1 MMKKLFLV
9 FMVLSIF
16 VISCGKTG
24 EKTETGKGTKG
35 TGKKIA
41 VNLQSE
47 PKTLDPQLATDAS
60 GITIDSLLYEGL
72 TRLDKE
78 GKVAPA
84 AAEKWDVSED
94 GLKWTFHL
102 RKGMKWANG
111 DTVTAKDF
119 AFAWFRA
126 LDPKTASE
134 YAYELYYIKGAQE
147 YNEGKGKKEDVAIKI
162 TDDNTFEIELNKPT
176 PYLVSLLS
184 FPTYY
189 PVNEK
194 FYNEAGKDFSLKADK
209 IMGNGPY
216 KMQKWTPE
224 TNIILVR
231 NDNYWNKDNIHLDE
245 LEIKMISDSSA
256 ALNAFKNG
264 ELDTTELS
272 GEQLAEF
279 QNDKRL
285 FSYNKGS
292 IKFLKFNVKNKL
304 LANQKI
310 REAISLSIDRD
321 ELTNAVSKGNF
332 KPAYGF
338 VPEGYGLTNGGDFRK
353 ENGDIFEKYNTEKAK
368 QLFQEGLKEVGVT
381 GTPTLTLMVYDAPDN
396 QKIGE
401 YIQEKLRVVLGLDV
415 KVETNTYKIFAQNE
429 TQGNYDINLSQW
441 GPDYLDPMTYMDMW
455 VKDGGNN
462 KTNWSSAEYDK
473 LMDTAKST
481 ADNNIRMKSMMD
493 AEKILGKELP
503 IAMLTYNIKNVA
515 VSDRVKDMNFTKIAS
530 GYDFYYVDVK

>member
-1 MMKKLFLV
+1 MV

-16 VISCGKTG
+16 IISCGKTG
-24 EKTETGKGTKG
+24 DKTETGKGAKG
-35 TGKKIA
+35 AGKKIA

-47 PKTLDPQLATDAS
+47 PKTLDPQLASDAS

-78 GKVAPA
+78 GKVVPA

-94 GLKWTFHL
+94 GLNWTFHL

-111 DTVTAKDF
+111 DPVTAKDF
-119 AFAWFRA
+119 AFAWLRA

-147 YNEGKGKKEDVAIKI
+147 YNEGKGKKEDVAIKVI
-162 TDDNTFEIELNKPT
+162 DDNTFEIILNKPT

-224 TNIILVR
+224 TNIILVK

-279 QNDKRL
+279 QTDKRL

-321 ELTNAVSKGNF
+321 ELTNTVSKGNF

-353 ENGDIFEKYNTEKAK
+353 ENGDVFEKYNAEKAK
-368 QLFQEGLKEVGVT
+368 QLFQEGLKEAGIA

-396 QKIGE
+396 QKIAE
-401 YIQEKLRVVLGLDV
+401 YLQEKLRVVLGLDV

-429 TQGNYDINLSQW
+429 TQRNYDMNLSQW